1 MLLHN
6 DVDNGA
12 GDDRVQRDDNHRHTR
27 ERKENEDRE
36 EGSVCIYGCHLKA
49 KCSKCKEVIFFS
61 LSLSLWYLCIK
72 LNGRR
77 HQHIIMFSLI
87 CFDLFIVFDNRD
99 NIEGTSVSKICLIF
113 VYVLFDI
120 CVWIRFSRHHLT
132 RVYKCAFVYD

>member
-1 MLLHN
+1 MGGGGGGGGNQFFFFKYSIFLLFFF
-6 DVDNGA
+6 
-12 GDDRVQRDDNHRHTR
+12 
-27 ERKENEDRE
+27 
-36 EGSVCIYGCHLKA
+36 L
-49 KCSKCKEVIFFS
+49 FS